1 MELTTMFSNPSM
13 FIPVVLTTISQV
25 MQIFPE
31 PAIEEFDIPV
41 EKVQGYILHESD
53 IVRGLVNFCY
63 QMTQVN
69 FKEIDLQPYGIDST
83 GYINFV
89 WNPAGAPTIPNA
101 PNMSFPMILGV
112 DYTIDMYYRTLQL
125 KPAFEVKVLKKWI
138 EVFGGT
144 PTSIVDLMLP
154 IEFTMVGGVMNGQ
167 RQQAYVYD
175 TGKFN
180 DVAQEFFLRQYSGV
194 DPFIQ
199 RLTAILVALDII
211 KFWIKPL
218 FMTDNSA
225 NIAGTTFADKDR
237 LPGWDDMQK
246 RLEMAFKDMMDAIKK
261 WGIKNGRVGDGRG
274 MNPEDPSL
282 LRSIYVATS
291 VRGASTGSPTELS
304 PFMGWDDPFL
314 FERPDRTNSVG
325 DAIFGYT
332 GRGFRAW

>member
-1 MELTTMFSNPSM
+1 MFANPPA

-53 IVRGLVNFCY
+53 IVRGLVNY
-63 QMTQVN
+63 AYLMSQVN
-69 FKEIDLQPYGIDST
+69 YKEVELQPFGLDAT

-89 WNPAGAPTIPNA
+89 WNPDGAPTIPNA
-101 PNMSFPMILGV
+101 PDMSFPMNAGL
-112 DYTIDMYYRTLQL
+112 DYNMDMFYRVLQL
-125 KPAFEVKVLKKWI
+125 KPEFEIKVLKRWN
-138 EVFGGT
+138 ETYGGT
-144 PTSIVDLMLP
+144 ALSLVELQRP
-154 IEFTMVGGVMNGQ
+154 IEFTILGGTLNGQ
-167 RQQAYVYD
+167 RQRAYIYD
-175 TGKFN
+175 TGRFN
-180 DVAQEFFLRQYSGV
+180 DLAQELFLRQYSGV

-225 NIAGTTFADKDR
+225 NIAGTTFSDRDK

-261 WGIKNGRVGDGRG
+261 WGIRNGRVGDGRG

-291 VRGASTGSPTELS
+291 VRGASTTSPTELS

-314 FERPDRTNSVG
+314 FERPDRTSSVG

-332 GRGFRAW
+332 GRGFRVW

>member
-1 MELTTMFSNPSM
+1 MVATMFTNPVA

-41 EKVQGYILHESD
+41 DKVQGYILHESD
-53 IVRGLVNFCY
+53 IVRGLVNYAY
-63 QMTQVN
+63 QMTQINHKQV
-69 FKEIDLQPYGIDST
+69 DLTPYGIDIV
-83 GYINFV
+83 GYTNFV
-89 WNPAGAPTIPNA
+89 WNPDGAPTTPNSIDTSVPLRA
-101 PNMSFPMILGV
+101 GL
-112 DYTIDMYYRTLQL
+112 DYTLDMFSRSFEINPSFEIKTLQ
-125 KPAFEVKVLKKWI
+125 WWNTTY
-138 EVFGGT
+138 GGT
-144 PTSIVDLMLP
+144 AFSLVELEKP
-154 IEFTMVGGVMNGQ
+154 IEFTVIGGVLNGTRQ
-167 RQQAYVYD
+167 RAYLYD

-180 DVAQEFFLRQYSGV
+180 DIAQEMFLRQYSGV

-291 VRGASTGSPTELS
+291 VRGTSTSSPTEYS

-332 GRGFRAW
+332 GRSFRAW